1 MSEDMRVVT
10 VTCNVS
16 VTVNI
21 KDVPE
26 GWDESNMVQHI
37 ENELSDGRAGFM
49 PNQPFT
55 VDSANVSELKVQT
68 DELEEAD
75 WSSY

>member
-1 MSEDMRVVT
+1 MRVVT

-16 VTVNI
+16 VTVQI

-26 GWDESNMVQHI
+26 GWKENDMVQHI
-37 ENELSDGRAGFM
+37 ENEISDGRIGFM

-55 VDSANVSELKVQT
+55 VDSANVSDMKIQT
-68 DELEEAD
+68 DELEEAEC
-75 WSSY
+75 SSY